1 MPVNFSVNTNVG
13 AMIALQNLNSSN
25 KMLDKTQLNVTTGLK
40 INGPK
45 DDPSTFA
52 IAQNMRGDVGG
63 MQAVRTALADGE
75 STVAVAVNGGKQI
88 ADLLIEMKAKVVQ
101 ANQAGLDSASRT
113 ALQNDFDNLR
123 NQIITIVATAQFNG
137 KSLIQASSPTLSVL
151 STVQGSTISI
161 SAQSLDPTAL
171 GINATDLT
179 SSANAATALQAI
191 NTAIQL
197 SSDKLAAMGSAA
209 KRIELQSEFTIK
221 LIDILKEGIGN
232 LVDADLAEESAKLQA
247 LQIKQQLG
255 VQALGIANQRPQQL
269 LALFQQ

>member
-1 MPVNFSVNTNVG
+1 MPINFSVNTNVG
-13 AMIALQNLNSSN
+13 AMIALQQLTASN
-25 KMLDKTQLNVTTGLK
+25 KALDKTQLNVTTGLK
-40 INGPK
+40 VNGPK

-75 STVAVAVNGGKQI
+75 STINVAISGAQQI

-123 NQIITIVATAQFNG
+123 NQIITIVSTAQFNG
-137 KSLIQASSPTLSVL
+137 KNLINVSSPTLSVL
-151 STVQGSTISI
+151 STVQGSVISI
-161 SAQSLDPTAL
+161 SAQMMDPTSL
-171 GINATDLT
+171 GINATDLST
-179 SSANAATALQAI
+179 SAAAATALQSI

-209 KRIELQSEFTIK
+209 KRI
-221 LIDILKEGIGN
+221 
-232 LVDADLAEESAKLQA
+232 
-247 LQIKQQLG
+247 
-255 VQALGIANQRPQQL
+255 
-269 LALFQQ
+269 

>member
-123 NQIITIVATAQFNG
+123 NQIATIVATAQFNG
-137 KSLIQASSPTLSVL
+137 KSLIQSSSPTLSVL
-151 STVQGSTISI
+151 STVQGSTIQI

-179 SSANAATALQAI
+179 SSANAATALQSI
-191 NTAIQL
+191 NSAIQL
-197 SSDKLAAMGSAA
+197 SSDKLAAMGSAQ

>member
-25 KMLDKTQLNVTTGLK
+25 KALDKTQLNVTTGLK
-40 INGPK
+40 VNGPK

-63 MQAVRTALADGE
+63 MQAVRVALADGE

-123 NQIITIVATAQFNG
+123 NQIITIVATATFNG

-151 STVQGSTISI
+151 STVQGSTIAI
-161 SAQSLDPTAL
+161 SAQSLDPTSL
-171 GINATDLT
+171 GIQSTDLT

-191 NTAIQL
+191 NSAIQL
-197 SSDKLAAMGSAA
+197 SSDKLAALGSAA
-209 KRIELQSEFTIK
+209 KRVELQSDFTIK

-269 LALFQQ
+269 LQLFQQ